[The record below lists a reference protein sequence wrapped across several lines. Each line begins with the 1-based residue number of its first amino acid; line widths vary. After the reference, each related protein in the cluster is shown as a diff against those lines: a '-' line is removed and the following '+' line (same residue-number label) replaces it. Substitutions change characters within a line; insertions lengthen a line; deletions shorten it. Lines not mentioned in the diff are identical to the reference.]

1 MGKGDTRRKPQVP
14 EEKVQ
19 SNWDRIFNKRGNMS
33 KEYRVGVHF
42 EEGFSVKVKADSEEQ
57 ANKKVYDMVNEYG
70 ACTISD
76 EVPKYHDKKVVHRE
90 WLIVDV
96 EEIDQ

>member
-1 MGKGDTRRKPQVP
+1 MGKGDTRRRSQVP
-14 EEKVQ
+14 EEQVK
-19 SNWDRIFNKRGNMS
+19 SNWDTIFNKREEKM
-33 KEYRVGVHF
+33 KEYRVGVAF

-96 EEIDQ
+96 EEIK

>member
-1 MGKGDTRRKPQVP
+1 MSKGSKQRPTNKKSFN
-14 EEKVQ
+14 EG
-19 SNWDRIFNKRGNMS
+19 WDRIFNKREKKM
-33 KEYRVGVHF
+33 KEYRVGVAF

-76 EVPKYHDKKVVHRE
+76 EVQKYHDKKVVHRE

-96 EEIDQ
+96 EEIK

>member
-1 MGKGDTRRKPQVP
+1 MGKGDTRRKSQVP

-19 SNWDRIFNKRGNMS
+19 SNWDRIFNKREEKM

-42 EEGFSVKVKADSEEQ
+42 EEGFSVKVKADNKEQ

-70 ACTISD
+70 ACIISD
-76 EVPKYHDKKVVHRE
+76 EVPKYHVKDVVHRD
-90 WLIVDV
+90 WQITDV
-96 EEIDQ
+96 EVIK